1 MTQYLIMCR
10 SLTKAQSSARLLES
24 AGITASVVKAPQE
37 LSGAGCGY
45 ALSLYR
51 TLEEAVE
58 LLRKNKLLNGKLYS
72 RSGNNAYVEVKQ
84 GFIWTTLPQHYQNP
98 SPWSGQ

>member
-51 TLEEAVE
+51 KFEESVE

-84 GFIWTTLPQHYQNP
+84 
-98 SPWSGQ
+98 

>member
-37 LSGAGCGY
+37 LSVAGCGY
-45 ALSLYR
+45 ALRIWASEIEPATALLNERQIPIRRVYLQKNDGV
-51 TLEEAVE
+51 LEEV
-58 LLRKNKLLNGKLYS
+58 S
-72 RSGNNAYVEVKQ
+72 HD
-84 GFIWTTLPQHYQNP
+84 LP
-98 SPWSGQ
+98 

>member
-1 MTQYLIMCR
+1 MITQYLIMCR

-51 TLEEAVE
+51 KFEEAVE

-84 GFIWTTLPQHYQNP
+84 
-98 SPWSGQ
+98 

>member
-51 TLEEAVE
+51 KFEEAVE
-58 LLRKNKLLNGKLYS
+58 LLVRRLAEEQRGEPESLVLP
-72 RSGNNAYVEVKQ
+72 VEVVRRASC
-84 GFIWTTLPQHYQNP
+84 GCGHEA
-98 SPWSGQ
+98 

>member
-51 TLEEAVE
+51 KFGEAVE

-72 RSGNNAYVEVKQ
+72 RSGNNAYVEVMQ
-84 GFIWTTLPQHYQNP
+84 
-98 SPWSGQ
+98 

>member
-37 LSGAGCGY
+37 LSGAG
-45 ALSLYR
+45 
-51 TLEEAVE
+51 
-58 LLRKNKLLNGKLYS
+58 
-72 RSGNNAYVEVKQ
+72 
-84 GFIWTTLPQHYQNP
+84 
-98 SPWSGQ
+98 

>member
-37 LSGAGCGY
+37 LSVAGCGY

-51 TLEEAVE
+51 KFEEAVE

-84 GFIWTTLPQHYQNP
+84 
-98 SPWSGQ
+98 

>member
-10 SLTKAQSSARLLES
+10 SLTKAQTSARLLES
-24 AGITASVVKAPQE
+24 AGITACVVKEPQE

-51 TLEEAVE
+51 KFEEAVE
-58 LLRKNKLLNGKLYS
+58 LLKKNKLLNGKLYS
-72 RSGNNAYVEVKQ
+72 RNGGEGYTEVK
-84 GFIWTTLPQHYQNP
+84 L
-98 SPWSGQ
+98 

>member
-24 AGITASVVKAPQE
+24 AGITARVVKAPQE
-37 LSGAGCGY
+37 LSVAGCGY

-51 TLEEAVE
+51 KFEEAVE
-58 LLRKNKLLNGKLYS
+58 LLKKNNLLNGKLYR
-72 RSGNNAYVEVKQ
+72 RSEGEGYTEVRR
-84 GFIWTTLPQHYQNP
+84 
-98 SPWSGQ
+98 